1 MVTVR
6 VVILLAA
13 ENGWNIYQINVFNAF
28 LQGDLN
34 EDVYMELPLGFDH
47 QSEQGTVCK
56 LTKSLYGLKQANKFK
71 IKDLG
76 GLRYFLGIEFARS
89 EAEILM
95 HQRKYC
101 LELVADMGLF
111 NSKPVR
117 APIALNQKLTISE
130 FDSYFPPVGNTDKF
144 LKDPTRY
151 QKLVGRLLY
160 LTLTRTDIAF
170 VVQLLS
176 QFMHKPKIS
185 HMEATMR
192 MVKYVKHSPGLGIL
206 MTSKGA
212 KQLRAFCD
220 ADGASCP
227 NTRQSITGY
236 FVFYGD
242 SLVFWKLKKQN
253 NISKSSTEAEYRSL
267 AFTVAEIIQLGLVQ
281 PTYLHTSE
289 QPADLLT
296 KGLKIVQHTYLLTK
310 LGMKNVFHTP
320 RLREDVKRLVK
331 CTVVH

>member
-56 LTKSLYGLKQANKFK
+56 LTKSLYGLKQAS
-71 IKDLG
+71 
-76 GLRYFLGIEFARS
+76 IEFARS

-267 AFTVAEIIQLGLVQ
+267 AFTVAEIVWLVGLYKELGV
-281 PTYLHTSE
+281 
-289 QPADLLT
+289 
-296 KGLKIVQHTYLLTK
+296 
-310 LGMKNVFHTP
+310 
-320 RLREDVKRLVK
+320 DVALP
-331 CTVVH
+331 VHMQ